1 MNYQAIPR
9 DLDVVRRA
17 FIPKLEAFSFFDFVQ
32 IEPRLFA
39 YFAAKLGDDT
49 IAGWYRL
56 GRDVYREIAAR
67 VLAKPV
73 DQVTDEERQQGK
85 VWFLMS
91 LYGAGP
97 NAIAAK
103 TGMSFEEARSF
114 YREFHERLPQI
125 RMLSNPRPRSE
136 RALRYWQPGAI
147 ERQLQNRGYLT
158 TPWGRHLHPEPR
170 GEFKMMNKLLQGT
183 AADVMKRALIEV
195 AKWTRSNGLRSHI
208 VLIVHDEIILDGTIA
223 ELPLLHETVP
233 TLMARPNPVAAE
245 INTIVPI
252 TVDHDV
258 STTNWA
264 EKISY
269 RDWLESSDGRAA

>member
-158 TPWGRHLHPEPR
+158 TPWGRRLHPEAG
-170 GEFKMMNKLLQGT
+170 GEYKMLNKLVQAT
-183 AADVMKRALIEV
+183 AADLMKLAVIHVHRWA
-195 AKWTRSNGLRSHI
+195 RSNGLQSRI
-208 VLIVHDEIILDGTIA
+208 VLIVHDELMLDGTVA
-223 ELPLLHETVP
+223 ELPLLHEAVP
-233 TLMARPNPVAAE
+233 GLMSRPDQVAAE
-245 INTIVPI
+245 INAVVPI

-258 STTNWA
+258 SDSNWA

-269 RDWLESSDGRAA
+269 TDWLASYRGRAA